1 MPENPYTLHAELQQ
15 SMNDLVGIIRK
26 EDEIEEALAK
36 LDELRDRLQN
46 VAVEGGRLYNPGWH
60 LAIDM
65 RNMLLVSE
73 CVAKAALQRT
83 ESRGGHTRDDHP
95 AMDANWRNTLLVCKT
110 TEVATAEA
118 MVPRVTVD
126 SRTAGPDAAGPA
138 GGIRALRTREV
149 LHRRRTDRAPR
160 TEGLTWLPTTR
171 SCGSGG
177 ATTTAVNC
185 KDYTV
190 EVNEGEVVLDIIHRL
205 QATQAN
211 DLAVRWNCKAGKCGS
226 CSAEINGRPRLLCMT
241 RMSTFGEDETVTVTP
256 LRTFPVMRDLV
267 TDVSFNYEK
276 ARQIPSFTPPKD
288 LQPGEYRMQQED
300 VNRSQEFRKCI
311 ECFLCQNVCHVVR
324 DHEENKESFAGP
336 RFLMRHRRARHA
348 PAGHRGPQATW
359 PRRRTGWACATS
371 PSAAPRSAPSTSRS
385 PTTRLIPMKERVA
398 DRKYD
403 PVVWLGNKLF
413 PRRSSLDS
421 SANGCEV
428 HLDFA
433 AVTFRRPSGY
443 APGVRCKWKP
453 DHAYSMTKRPPHE
466 RWRDSRAS
474 TTFAPRSAN
483 SPPAPSWPARRAGRD
498 DAAELERRIDG
509 YRDGTQ
515 RAERRPETRLSPRLY
530 ARNSAAPS
538 RRGTCCGGT
547 RSARRR
553 RAR

>member
-1 MPENPYTLHAELQQ
+1 
-15 SMNDLVGIIRK
+15 MNDLVGIIRK

-36 LDELRDRLQN
+36 LDELRAALQN
-46 VAVEGGRLYNPGWH
+46 VAVEGGRVFNPGWH

-110 TEVATAEA
+110 TEAATAEA
-118 MVPRVTVD
+118 MVPDVTVD
-126 SRTAGPDAAGPA
+126 PEQQVPMRPDLLERL
-138 GGIRALRTREV
+138 RALRTREV

-171 SCGSGG
+171 SLRVWRGDDDGG
-177 ATTTAVNC
+177 EL

-190 EVNEGEVVLDIIHRL
+190 EVNDGEVVLDIIHRL
-205 QATQAN
+205 QATQAP

-241 RMSTFGEDETVTVTP
+241 RMSTFDEDETVTVTP

-276 ARQIPSFTPPKD
+276 AREIPSFTPPKD

-311 ECFLCQNVCHVVR
+311 ECFLCQNVCHVMR
-324 DHEENKESFAGP
+324 DHEENKEAFAGP
-336 RFLMRHRRARHA
+336 RFLMRQAELDMHPLDTVDRRDMAQEENGLGLCNITKCCTEVCPEHIKITDNA
-348 PAGHRGPQATW
+348 
-359 PRRRTGWACATS
+359 
-371 PSAAPRSAPSTSRS
+371 
-385 PTTRLIPMKERVA
+385 LIPMKERVA

-413 PRRSSLDS
+413 RR
-421 SANGCEV
+421 
-428 HLDFA
+428 
-433 AVTFRRPSGY
+433 
-443 APGVRCKWKP
+443 
-453 DHAYSMTKRPPHE
+453 
-466 RWRDSRAS
+466 
-474 TTFAPRSAN
+474 
-483 SPPAPSWPARRAGRD
+483 
-498 DAAELERRIDG
+498 
-509 YRDGTQ
+509 
-515 RAERRPETRLSPRLY
+515 
-530 ARNSAAPS
+530 
-538 RRGTCCGGT
+538 
-547 RSARRR
+547 
-553 RAR
+553 